1 VTNLPEIGSMLA
13 EHIEDLLVVSDH
25 EDQALDL
32 LGGLSKM
39 VLRLGLQHPVEGCYY
54 K

>member
-1 VTNLPEIGSMLA
+1 MTNVPEIGSMLA
-13 EHIEDLLVVSDH
+13 EYIEDLLVVSDH

-39 VLRLGLQHPVEGCYY
+39 VLRLGLQHPVEGCHH